1 MNGDPNYL
9 LCKLFKT
16 STQWSVKC
24 SVTERCHNSHVVRPD
39 SGTMVKVMN
48 KSNKVKRGHSQ
59 TLVLS
64 GHGKILIYS

>member
-1 MNGDPNYL
+1 M
-9 LCKLFKT
+9 
-16 STQWSVKC
+16 
-24 SVTERCHNSHVVRPD
+24 TERCHNSHVVRPD